1 MEKMIS
7 DTRYH
12 INKYLLAF
20 ILSFTILCFF
30 LVLNHEIYLPIGSN
44 ISDFTGDGIK
54 IFSLLLITS
63 DTTMT
68 CIFRGYFIP
77 TESISFTWMPSR
89 YGYG

>member
-12 INKYLLAF
+12 INKYLLAL

-54 IFSLLLITS
+54 ENFTFAYSLRYDNDLHFSGLFYPYRELIIYM
-63 DTTMT
+63 D
-68 CIFRGYFIP
+68 CKYP
-77 TESISFTWMPSR
+77 
-89 YGYG
+89 